1 MTGFYCLNMKLV
13 KLNNFKLEV
22 EDELLLLKP
31 FKELYKADKTKDK
44 SKFMELL
51 TIIYFTYDPRS
62 DYDYIADEEERLKE
76 VCETNGFD
84 IPKFTSKETECIN
97 LYKKL
102 NTTTSSLLLEDTKAA
117 IENVRKMLR
126 SIDFNVLE
134 EKDKV
139 TALKNI
145 TSMTSMIPKLVK
157 DLSEAEKTVQ
167 KELEEAGRV
176 RGSVTKTIFE
186 DGVTI

>member
-1 MTGFYCLNMKLV
+1 MKLV
-13 KLNNFKLEV
+13 KLSNFKLDV
-22 EDELLLLKP
+22 DDELLLLKP
-31 FKELYKADKTKDK
+31 FKEVYKNDKTKDK
-44 SKFMELL
+44 SKFMEFLS
-51 TIIYFTYDPRS
+51 IIYFTYDPRS
-62 DYDYIADEEERLKE
+62 DYDYIADEEERLQE
-76 VCETNGFD
+76 VCTSNGFNV
-84 IPKFTSKETECIN
+84 PKFTSKELECIE

-117 IENVRKMLR
+117 VENVRKMLR

-145 TSMTSMIPKLVK
+145 TSMTSMIPNLVK

-176 RGSVTKTIFE
+176 RGGITKTVFE
-186 DGVTI
+186 DGITL